1 MSEGYSHNDDILD
14 TITFFTVIAGII
26 RAGYTAFPI
35 STRNSPA
42 AVAHLLQ
49 KVNVAHVLVGSESAL
64 QALIAESLAL
74 VKDQAQPPTS
84 PMLSFSDIY
93 SAEDCEHFVAL
104 PSVKHGVDDAAY
116 ILHSSGST
124 AFPKPIVWTHRRV
137 VQVGLTPCWS
147 LHLSPYFKQVGLKN
161 CDFCIDFGEIDLTG
175 RRLALHSM
183 PMFHGM
189 GIMQTAWTVRENVT
203 IMR

>member
-93 SAEDCEHFVAL
+93 SAEDREHFFAL

-137 VQVGLTPCWS
+137 VQVGLTPC
-147 LHLSPYFKQVGLKN
+147 
-161 CDFCIDFGEIDLTG
+161 
-175 RRLALHSM
+175 
-183 PMFHGM
+183 
-189 GIMQTAWTVRENVT
+189 
-203 IMR
+203 

>member
-1 MSEGYSHNDDILD
+1 MSEGYSHNDNILD

-49 KVNVAHVLVGSESAL
+49 KVNVAHVLVGAESAL
-64 QALIAESLAL
+64 QALIAESLTL

-93 SAEDCEHFVAL
+93 PAEDHELFVPL
-104 PSVKHGVDDAAY
+104 PPVKHGADDASY
-116 ILHSSGST
+116 ILHSSGSCL
-124 AFPKPIVWTHRRV
+124 PKADYLDPPSGRTGRPH
-137 VQVGLTPCWS
+137 S
-147 LHLSPYFKQVGLKN
+147 LLVIAPFTFFKQVCLKLGLMY
-161 CDFCIDFGEIDLTG
+161 
-175 RRLALHSM
+175 RL
-183 PMFHGM
+183 
-189 GIMQTAWTVRENVT
+189 R
-203 IMR
+203 